1 MEEFSSHVIISVR
14 VYHIRT
20 LAREILICFLC
31 FAILCSSVELQRVVL
46 VELPLAQKETVVL
59 LRVLLSPSETALVS
73 V

>member
-14 VYHIRT
+14 VYHVRT

-31 FAILCSSVELQRVVL
+31 FAVLCNSVEAQRVVL
-46 VELPLAQKETVVL
+46 VELPLAQKETLVF
-59 LRVLLSPSETALVS
+59 LRVLLSLSETALVS